1 MKNWED
7 FEPQTLALFVTLV
20 IVGVPI
26 FVGVVLSLDET
37 PISLSE
43 TEELL
48 SDIRNNSND
57 REIMDCARLHLQAKE
72 EIFKD
77 DTRNFYDCKKRVLQE
92 RLKRSISESPDAKN

>member
-7 FEPQTLALFVTLV
+7 FKPETLALFVTLL

-57 REIMDCARLHLQAKE
+57 REIMDCARLHIQGKE
-72 EIFKD
+72 EIFRD
-77 DTRNFYDCKKRVLQE
+77 DARIFYDCMKRVLQD
-92 RLKRSISESPDAKN
+92 RLKRAIPASPDAKN

>member
-7 FEPQTLALFVTLV
+7 FKPETLALFVTLL

-26 FVGVVLSLDET
+26 FVGAVLSSDET
-37 PISLSE
+37 PLSLSE

-57 REIMDCARLHLQAKE
+57 REIMDCTRLHLKGKE

-77 DTRNFYDCKKRVLQE
+77 DARNFYDCKKRVLQE
-92 RLKRSISESPDAKN
+92 RLKRAISEVPNTKN